1 MAKLSHR
8 QAALMLRRLGTG
20 LNAGVSVVRLWEM
33 EASRGAAPQQ
43 EAANQVLASI
53 KSGSGLAE
61 SMAKCNGFYHPT
73 ILQLVDVGERSGKL
87 EAVFHR
93 LADHFDHQVKIRRTF
108 LQSIAWPAMQL
119 GMAIMIIGLVIWVI
133 GALLPPGIDGE
144 PIDILGFGL
153 YGTKGLMIYLFIVGS
168 VAGAIALA
176 VNGLAKGWFGP
187 KPLLFAMKIP
197 VIGKCLE
204 TIAMSKLAW
213 TLSLTQESGIDARR
227 TMAMALRS
235 TQSPHYIRFVE
246 PADKVILHGGE
257 FHEALGKTGVIP
269 DELLDTLA
277 ASEIAGTQAESM
289 ARLSRE
295 YQQRAEASMRLLGGL
310 AAGAVWLSVA
320 ALIIMMIFRLFM
332 FYLTTIYDA
341 MP

>member
-1 MAKLSHR
+1 MAKLSLR

-20 LNAGVSVVRLWEM
+20 LNAGVAVVRLWEL
-33 EASRGAAPQQ
+33 ESSRGAAAQQ
-43 EAANQVLASI
+43 EAAESVRQGI
-53 KSGSGLAE
+53 TGGGGLAE
-61 SMAKCNGFYHPT
+61 SMAKCNGFYPPT
-73 ILQLVDVGERSGKL
+73 ILQLVDIGERTGKL
-87 EAVFHR
+87 ESVFHR
-93 LADHFDHQVKIRRTF
+93 LADHYDHQVKVRRTF
-108 LQSIAWPAMQL
+108 LQSIAWPGFQL
-119 GMAIMIIGLVIWVI
+119 GFAIMIIGLLIWII
-133 GALLPPGIDGE
+133 GALLPRDIDGE

-153 YGTKGLMIYLFIVGS
+153 YGNKGLLIYLFIVGS
-168 VAGAIALA
+168 VGGVIALVIA
-176 VNGLAKGWFGP
+176 GLAKDWFGP

-235 TQSPHYIRFVE
+235 TQSPHYTRFVE
-246 PADKVILHGGE
+246 RADKVILHGGE

-289 ARLSRE
+289 SRLSRE
-295 YQQRAEASMRLLGGL
+295 YQQRAEGSMRLLAGL
-310 AAGAVWLSVA
+310 ASGAVWLFVA
-320 ALIIMMIFRLFM
+320 ALIIMMIFRLFL
-332 FYLTTIYDA
+332 FYLGAITEQL
-341 MP
+341 P